1 MKNVM
6 KEQQKR
12 VGEYLLLKELLGYD
26 SEHGESE
33 LGTLLARPVSQVQAT
48 IRLTSYCR
56 ISFNFCLLQS
66 ARVPDTGCKPSPP
79 SSTRRKGR

>member
-1 MKNVM
+1 MKSAM

-48 IRLTSYCR
+48 IRLT
-56 ISFNFCLLQS
+56 N
-66 ARVPDTGCKPSPP
+66 
-79 SSTRRKGR
+79 

>member
-1 MKNVM
+1 
-6 KEQQKR
+6 

-48 IRLTSYCR
+48 P
-56 ISFNFCLLQS
+56 
-66 ARVPDTGCKPSPP
+66 PDSPV
-79 SSTRRKGR
+79 SLKFASVFALFK